1 MNKLIT
7 FRNSVLAGML
17 CLVAVSC
24 SDEDDIDNRL
34 PEGKYPITFATAVE
48 GATATRATAGD
59 NWTGGEEVAIQI
71 GGETKKYQA
80 AAGGNLSIAGSDTPF
95 YWQTKTITVNAWYPY
110 NGTKPADEDLT
121 VKADQSKDTD
131 YQASDYLEAVDATVA
146 FSDPILPFTH
156 RTAKVTVTLVN
167 GEGVDDVSTATVT
180 FLNQNGV
187 ESGGN
192 EVTPKTGTESGAATY
207 TALVIPQQMQGKQ
220 FIKVTLD
227 GFDYFYTPKGENDA
241 NLQKGKLHT
250 YKITVAKTGLTV
262 TSSSVSLWTGDKE
275 EVDGNA
281 QTVTPG
287 PDGNGSSWT
296 QNGDAEDIKG
306 TETETN

>member
-7 FRNSVLAGML
+7 FRNTVLGGML

-24 SDEDDIDNRL
+24 SDEGDIDNRL
-34 PEGKYPITFATAVE
+34 PEGKYPITFAIAVE
-48 GATATRATAGD
+48 GATATRATADD
-59 NWTGGEEVAIQI
+59 NWDGGEEVAIQI
-71 GGETKKYQA
+71 GGETKKYQVA
-80 AAGGNLSIAGSDTPF
+80 SSGKLSIAGSDTPF

-110 NGTKPADEDLT
+110 NGTKPADEDLR

-131 YQASDYLEAVDATVA
+131 YQASDYLEAVDASVA
-146 FSDPILPFTH
+146 FNNPELTFTH
-156 RTAKVTVTLVN
+156 RTAKVAVTLVN
-167 GEGVDDVSTATVT
+167 GEGVDDVATATVT

-187 ESGGN
+187 EGGGK
-192 EVTPKTGTESGAATY
+192 EVTPKTETESGVTTY
-207 TALVIPQQMQGKQ
+207 TALLIPQQMQGKK
-220 FIKVTLD
+220 FIKVTL
-227 GFDYFYTPKGENDA
+227 GGYDYFYPPTGENDA

-262 TSSSVSLWTGDKE
+262 TSSSVSPWTGDKE

-287 PDGNGSSWT
+287 TDGNGSSWT
-296 QNGDAEDIKG
+296 QNGDAENITG
-306 TETETN
+306 TEQETN